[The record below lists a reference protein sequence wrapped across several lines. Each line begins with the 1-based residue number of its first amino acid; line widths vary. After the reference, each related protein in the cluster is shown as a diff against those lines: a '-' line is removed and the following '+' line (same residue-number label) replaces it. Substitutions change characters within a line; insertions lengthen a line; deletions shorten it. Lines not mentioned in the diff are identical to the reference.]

1 MNSLL
6 AQSHRIFSIALVEF
20 GLIATDSFLTHPA
33 SNIALLLAT
42 GIGASLPDI
51 DQHNSKVSRKSP
63 LNVSMFLRHR
73 GITHSL
79 LGWIIFAVILYFLMN
94 LLIPLKPIQLS
105 PFVLPNIW
113 GSLWLGLVI
122 GYFLH
127 LVEDSFSK
135 QGVQWLAPF
144 YKKKGRPLLY
154 YKVGG
159 PFEKFLAMIAYIAVI
174 IMTVYWVWLMIC
186 PMPRA

>member
-1 MNSLL
+1 ML

-63 LNVSMFLRHR
+63 INFSMFLRHR

-94 LLIPLKPIQLS
+94 LLILYLLLFLS
-105 PFVLPNIW
+105 CELALLLAHC
-113 GSLWLGLVI
+113 SL
-122 GYFLH
+122 
-127 LVEDSFSK
+127 
-135 QGVQWLAPF
+135 
-144 YKKKGRPLLY
+144 YKCRN
-154 YKVGG
+154 
-159 PFEKFLAMIAYIAVI
+159 A
-174 IMTVYWVWLMIC
+174 
-186 PMPRA
+186 

>member
-1 MNSLL
+1 ML

-20 GLIATDSFLTHPA
+20 GLIATGSFLTHPA

-51 DQHNSKVSRKSP
+51 DQHNSRVSRKSP
-63 LNVSMFLRHR
+63 INFSMFLHHR

-94 LLIPLKPIQLS
+94 LLIPLKPIQLR

-127 LVEDSFSK
+127 LMEDSFSK

-159 PFEKFLAMIAYIAVI
+159 PFEKILAMMAYIAVI
-174 IMTVYWVWLMIC
+174 IMTVYWVWLMIF
-186 PMPRA
+186 PIPSA